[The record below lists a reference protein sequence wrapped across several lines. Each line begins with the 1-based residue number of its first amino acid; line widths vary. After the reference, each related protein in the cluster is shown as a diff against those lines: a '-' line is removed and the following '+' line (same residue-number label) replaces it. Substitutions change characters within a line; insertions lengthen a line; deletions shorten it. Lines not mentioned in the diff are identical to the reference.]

1 MVTITLNNITNL
13 NTSLQIGDLVYTTN
27 VNFVDNNNTLDQQ
40 SSNTVEPINIVGIL
54 RRITNNQGIIV
65 LDVDETPFFN
75 STIPDEN
82 SFIMFS
88 KYDQTNGDVV
98 GYYAKAKFSN
108 NSKQRAELFSVGS
121 EVTIN
126 SK

>member
-1 MVTITLNNITNL
+1 MLTITLNNITNL

-54 RRITNNQGIIV
+54 RRITNNQGVIV

-75 STIPDEN
+75 STMPDEN

-108 NSKQRAELFSVGS
+108 NSKPCEFCK
-121 EVTIN
+121 I
-126 SK
+126 

>member
-13 NTSLQIGDLVYTTN
+13 NTSLLIGDLVYTTN

-54 RRITNNQGIIV
+54 RRITNNQGVIV

-75 STIPDEN
+75 STTPD
-82 SFIMFS
+82 
-88 KYDQTNGDVV
+88 
-98 GYYAKAKFSN
+98 
-108 NSKQRAELFSVGS
+108 
-121 EVTIN
+121 
-126 SK
+126 

>member
-54 RRITNNQGIIV
+54 RRITNNQGVIV

-75 STIPDEN
+75 STMRDEN

-108 NSKQRAELFSVGS
+108 NSKQKAEFFSVGS

>member
-1 MVTITLNNITNL
+1 
-13 NTSLQIGDLVYTTN
+13 
-27 VNFVDNNNTLDQQ
+27 
-40 SSNTVEPINIVGIL
+40 
-54 RRITNNQGIIV
+54 
-65 LDVDETPFFN
+65 
-75 STIPDEN
+75 
-82 SFIMFS
+82 MFS

-108 NSKQRAELFSVGS
+108 NSKQKAELFSVGS